1 MPIQDGVVVPYFL
14 PLGATDLAKHLNV
27 TGSQDAHLIGAK
39 LAAATDWVGAY
50 TGLTIDM
57 TASED
62 EEDDRPL
69 VPPRVREA
77 ILMLAAHLYNNRESV
92 LVGVTAQE
100 LPFGLLDMLSDYRAW
115 CA

>member
-1 MPIQDGVVVPYFL
+1 MLV
-14 PLGATDLAKHLNV
+14 
-27 TGSQDAHLIGAK
+27 
-39 LAAATDWVGAY
+39 AAMDWVSSFSGLAIEFYSDLEEGA
-50 TGLTIDM
+50 
-57 TASED
+57 ED
-62 EEDDRPL
+62 NRPR

-77 ILMLAAHLYNNRESV
+77 ILMLAAHLYNNRETV